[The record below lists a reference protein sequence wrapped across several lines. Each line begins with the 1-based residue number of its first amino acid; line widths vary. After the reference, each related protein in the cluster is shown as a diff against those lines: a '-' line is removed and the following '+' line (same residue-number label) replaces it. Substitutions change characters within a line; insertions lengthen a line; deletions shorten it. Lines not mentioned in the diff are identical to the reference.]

1 MVVVVFCGVF
11 ESRIRP
17 DDDDDDDERRSNA
30 PRCCV
35 EGVTVFPFP
44 FEDFFVSGFGLSLTG
59 LFLGEKLY
67 L

>member
-1 MVVVVFCGVF
+1 MVVVVVVVVGFCGVF

-17 DDDDDDDERRSNA
+17 DDDDDDDDDDERRSNA

-44 FEDFFVSGFGLSLTG
+44 FEDFFV
-59 LFLGEKLY
+59 
-67 L
+67 

>member
-17 DDDDDDDERRSNA
+17 DDDDDDDDERRSNA

-44 FEDFFVSGFGLSLTG
+44 FEDFFV
-59 LFLGEKLY
+59 
-67 L
+67 